1 MSQENEKVIAKDK
14 EHLKAL
20 ITEAIKKNGNEC
32 DLNFIDVS
40 NVTDMSFL
48 FKSVRFDGDISQ
60 WDVSN
65 VTNMEGM
72 FADSPF
78 NGNISEWKVS
88 RVVNFKNMFYS
99 FDKTE
104 FVGNLSSWEIDIRT
118 ADIKGMFSNRNI
130 QYKYRPSL
138 IQIPANNENIKEMI
152 KKSVESLGVDAN
164 LNFIDVSNVTNMSRL
179 FEDSKF
185 TGDISHW
192 NVSNVTDM
200 SYMFAGSSFN
210 GDISHWNVS
219 NVTDMSYMFA
229 GSSFNGDISYW
240 NVSKVTNMERMFYE
254 YDGNEDIQNPFDG
267 DLSSWRISIDKTETK
282 EMFEFCK
289 IPFQNKPK
297 PSSVKA
303 NNENIKKLVQQA
315 INLFGLKAD
324 LNFIDVSNV
333 TNMSGLFEKTEFT
346 GDISRWDV
354 SNVIDMSYMFADSTF
369 NGDISHWDVSNVT
382 NMSYMF
388 DEEDGILG
396 TKNNPFN
403 KDLSSWRISID
414 KTATWG
420 MFFFCKIQPQHKP
433 TLLPVKATNDNIKEL
448 VKNAIGLL
456 DEKVDLNFIDVSD
469 VTNMSRLFEKSKFSG
484 DISHWNVSN
493 VADMSYMF
501 DHSSFNGDISHWDV
515 SNVTDMSYMFDHSS
529 FNGDISHWD
538 VSNVTDM
545 SYMFD
550 HSSFNGDISH
560 WNVSNVADM
569 SYMFDHSSFNGDISH
584 WDVSSVTDMSYMFDH
599 SSFNGDIS
607 HWNVS
612 NVADMSYMFAGSTF
626 NGDISHWDV
635 SNVTNMS
642 YMFYKEDGILGTKNN
657 PFNRD
662 LSSWRISI
670 DKTATARI
678 FTFCDIKPQYKPK
691 ILPVKA
697 TDDNI
702 QMIVHGA
709 IGILGEK
716 ADLNFIDVSD
726 VTDMSELFFDSSFNG
741 DIGYWNVSNVN
752 NMSSMFENSSFNGDI
767 SHWNVSNVTNMSHMF
782 NNNSEFNGD
791 ISHWIVS
798 KVRDMSCMFRHSVFN
813 GDISHWDV
821 SNVTDMSYMFS
832 ADSDYGEQNPF
843 DRNLSSW
850 KLSIDR
856 ISAEGM
862 FESCDIQPQNKPTLL
877 PVKATDDN
885 IRKIVAS
892 AIGILDKNANL
903 NFIDVS
909 NVTNMSEL
917 FKCSIFNGNINQWN
931 VSATTN
937 VSEMF
942 TNSQIERNK
951 CIPRWFFDIIKK
963 KPEEYYES

>member
-20 ITEAIKKNGNEC
+20 ITEAIKKNGYEC

-104 FVGNLSSWEIDIRT
+104 FVGNLSSWKIDIRT
-118 ADIKGMFSNRNI
+118 VDIKGMFSNRDI

-185 TGDISHW
+185 TGDICHW

-297 PSSVKA
+297 PLSVKA
-303 NNENIKKLVQQA
+303 NNESIKKLVQQA

-346 GDISRWDV
+346 GDISRWNV

-469 VTNMSRLFEKSKFSG
+469 VTNMSRLFEKSVFTGDISHWDVSNVTDMSYMFDHSSFNGDVCHWDVSNATNMSHMFARSSFNG
-484 DISHWNVSN
+484 DISHWNVSD
-493 VADMSYMF
+493 VTDMSYMFDQSSFNGDVSHWNVSNVTDMSYMFNRSSFNSDVCHWDVSNVTNMSYMFANSSFNGDISYWKVSNVIDMSHMF

-515 SNVTDMSYMFDHSS
+515 SNVTDMSYMFY
-529 FNGDISHWD
+529 GWL
-538 VSNVTDM
+538 
-545 SYMFD
+545 
-550 HSSFNGDISH
+550 
-560 WNVSNVADM
+560 
-569 SYMFDHSSFNGDISH
+569 
-584 WDVSSVTDMSYMFDH
+584 
-599 SSFNGDIS
+599 
-607 HWNVS
+607 
-612 NVADMSYMFAGSTF
+612 
-626 NGDISHWDV
+626 
-635 SNVTNMS
+635 
-642 YMFYKEDGILGTKNN
+642 KEHN
-657 PFNRD
+657 PFDRN
-662 LSSWRISI
+662 LSSWNISI
-670 DKTATARI
+670 DKISTVGM
-678 FTFCDIKPQYKPK
+678 FESCDIQPQNKPK
-691 ILPVKA
+691 LLPVKA
-697 TDDNI
+697 SDDNI
-702 QMIVHGA
+702 QMVIDGA

-741 DIGYWNVSNVN
+741 DIGYWNVSNVT

-767 SHWNVSNVTNMSHMF
+767 SHW
-782 NNNSEFNGD
+782 
-791 ISHWIVS
+791 IVS
-798 KVRDMSCMFRHSVFN
+798 KVRDMSSMFRHSVFN
-813 GDISHWDV
+813 GDISHWDI
-821 SNVTDMSYMFS
+821 SNVTDMRYMFS
-832 ADSDYGEQNPF
+832 ANSDYGGQNLF
-843 DRNLSSW
+843 DRDLSPW

-856 ISAEGM
+856 TSAEGM
-862 FESCDIQPQNKPTLL
+862 FESCDIQPQNKPKLL
-877 PVKATDDN
+877 PVKASDDN
-885 IRKIVAS
+885 IQMVVDG
-892 AIGILDKNANL
+892 AIGILGEKADL

-909 NVTNMSEL
+909 DVTNMSEL
-917 FKCSIFNGNINQWN
+917 FFGSSFNGNINHWN

-942 TNSQIERNK
+942 TDSQIEENR